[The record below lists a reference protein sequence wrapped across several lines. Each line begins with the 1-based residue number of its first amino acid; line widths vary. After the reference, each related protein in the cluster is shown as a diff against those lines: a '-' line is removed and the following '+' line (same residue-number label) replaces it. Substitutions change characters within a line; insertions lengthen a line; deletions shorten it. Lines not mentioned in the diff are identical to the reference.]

1 MRNRPYRL
9 FHGVAYPN
17 LYQGDNQPTK
27 IQATSG
33 DPEELYYD
41 SSVRLSSKE
50 VESFIGKPI
59 CVEHHPELDV
69 GRIAASWQD
78 SEGDMRVDIHVYTD
92 NEAGKL
98 VCSQYDA
105 GELGE
110 LSVGYE
116 FATSNG
122 EVQEKYIKEISF
134 CKKGFFDGAR
144 ISVAASE
151 KSKYKNPVG
160 ILFKVTA
167 MQSEMSKDAAELLRR
182 NDEMT
187 KRLQELEAQSK
198 NLEEQNKRYAEEDK
212 MRIAEYGKKQE
223 PLLREVLNIQE
234 QQWKEE
240 HGTDSQLPASHKEVT
255 TNAFMQPE
263 AYEVMQAITA
273 SANSWKRQKA
283 ESEAMKAKLLQQEQE
298 MTAFRTEVQ
307 RVTASHEKATAL
319 TGAAAAAATAPVTE
333 VNASGKSNLSNLFIP
348 APSSAEQ
355 ELARS
360 AYPQMNLDQI
370 SQVHASGGRK
380 VQEVRAHAF
389 VDRTP
394 NSMNHHRQGSKSL
407 FAHLVGMDYQH
418 IPIYNL
424 NAKTTELEK

>member
-17 LYQGDNQPTK
+17 LYTEDNQPTK

-122 EVQEKYIKEISF
+122 EVQEKHIKEISF

-151 KSKYKNPVG
+151 KSKYKNSVG

-198 NLEEQNKRYAEEDK
+198 KYEEQNKRYEEEEK

-240 HGTDSQLPASHKEVT
+240 HGADSQLPASHKEVT

-283 ESEAMKAKLLQQEQE
+283 ESDAMKAKLLQQEQE

-319 TGAAAAAATAPVTE
+319 TGAGAAAAAATVTE
-333 VNASGKSNLSNLFIP
+333 AVNASGRSNLSNLFIP
-348 APSSAEQ
+348 APSAAEQ
-355 ELARS
+355 ELIRS
-360 AYPQMNLDQI
+360 AYPHMNIEQV

-394 NSMNHHRQGSKSL
+394 NSMRARGPAALWS
-407 FAHLVGMDYQH
+407 HLVGNSFEGV
-418 IPIYNL
+418 PVYNL
-424 NAKTTELEK
+424 NAKTVELEK